1 VDSSRLFAGNAR
13 GMAGRYALKDKLLG
27 TLKAIVGEGGWDTDE
42 EALAPHLTEW
52 RDRYRGETAIMVSP
66 GNTEQ
71 VAAVVRACARA
82 GAPIV
87 PQGGNTGLC
96 GGAIPDASGREVL
109 LSLSRLNK
117 VRSVSP
123 LDYSLVAEAGC
134 VLANVQSAAAEAGR
148 LFPLS
153 LSAEGSCQIG
163 GNLSTNAGGINV
175 LRYGNARDQVL
186 GLEVVLPDGRIWD
199 GLRALRK
206 DTAGY
211 DLKQLFIGAEGT
223 LGVITA
229 ATLRLYP
236 RVRHLQTAFLGLPSV
251 GDAIAL
257 LAWLREEAA
266 DSLQAFELI
275 QDRALRFVLD
285 HIPSTRNPFQSGH
298 PWYVLMETSNAPD
311 AQAFED
317 LLVTAMEKSLVED
330 AIVAKSESEAND
342 LWRLR
347 HSVSEAQ
354 KFEGASLK
362 HDISVP
368 IGQIGRF
375 IEEAEAAVLARIPDA
390 RVVAFG
396 HVGDGNVHFNV
407 SQPLSWTAEQFLQ
420 QRQRV
425 AELVYGVTASFNGS
439 ISAEHGIGQAKR
451 DDLRVYRSETELS
464 LMRAVKKALDPANIM
479 NPGKVI

>member
-1 VDSSRLFAGNAR
+1 LES
-13 GMAGRYALKDKLLG
+13 ALLDR
-27 TLKAIVGEGGWDTDE
+27 LKAIVGEENWTSDPA
-42 EALAPHLTEW
+42 ALRPHLTEW
-52 RDRYRGETAIMVSP
+52 RDRYHGNTPIMVSP
-66 GNTEQ
+66 DSTAQ
-71 VAAVVRACARA
+71 VSAVVRACADARTA
-82 GAPIV
+82 IV

-96 GGAIPDASGREVL
+96 GGAIPHESGREVL
-109 LSLSRLNK
+109 VSLSRLNNI
-117 VRSVSP
+117 RSISP

-134 VLANVQSAAAEAGR
+134 VLANIQAAAADAGR
-148 LFPLS
+148 MFPLS

-186 GLEVVLPDGRIWD
+186 GVEVVLPDGRIWD

-211 DLKQLFIGAEGT
+211 DMKQLFIGAEGT
-223 LGVITA
+223 LGIITA

-236 RVRHLQTAFLGLPSV
+236 PVRNLQTAFLGLASV
-251 GDAIAL
+251 SDAIAL
-257 LAWLREEAA
+257 LAWLRDEAA

-275 QDRALRFVLD
+275 QDRAMQFVID
-285 HIPSTRNPFQSGH
+285 HIPSVRNPFQSEY
-298 PWYVLMETSNAPD
+298 PWYVLLETSNGPD
-311 AQAFED
+311 AGAFED
-317 LLVTAMEKSLVED
+317 LLAVALEKAFAENAV
-330 AIVAKSESEAND
+330 VAKNETEAND

-368 IGQIGRF
+368 ISRIDQF
-375 IEEAEAAVLARIPDA
+375 IHEAEAAVLALVPGARI
-390 RVVAFG
+390 VAFG
-396 HVGDGNVHFNV
+396 HVGDGNVHFNI
-407 SQPLSWTAEQFLQ
+407 SQPRTWTAERFLN
-420 QRQRV
+420 QREAV
-425 AELVYGVTASFNGS
+425 AERVYEVTTSFGGS

-451 DDLRVYRSETELS
+451 DDLRRYRSETELY

>member
-1 VDSSRLFAGNAR
+1 MLD
-13 GMAGRYALKDKLLG
+13 
-27 TLKAIVGEGGWDTDE
+27 TLKGIVGDAGWVSDE
-42 EALAPHLTEW
+42 EALRPHLTEW
-52 RDRYRGETAIMVSP
+52 RDRYRGDTPIMVSP
-66 GNTEQ
+66 GSTDQ
-71 VAAVVRACARA
+71 VAAVVRACADA
-82 GAPIV
+82 GTPIV

-96 GGAIPDASGREVL
+96 GGAIPDASGSEVL
-109 LSLSRLNK
+109 LSLSRLDRI
-117 VRSVSP
+117 RSVSA

-134 VLANVQSAAAEAGR
+134 VLADVQSVAADAGR

-223 LGVITA
+223 LGIITA
-229 ATLRLYP
+229 ATLRLYRP
-236 RVRHLQTAFLGLPSV
+236 TRYVQTAFVGLSSV
-251 GDAIAL
+251 ADAIAL
-257 LAWLREEAA
+257 LAWLRQEAA
-266 DSLQAFELI
+266 DELQAFELI
-275 QDRALRFVLD
+275 QHRALQFVVD
-285 HIPSTRNPFQSGH
+285 HIPSTRNPFKPGH
-298 PWYVLMETSNAPD
+298 PWYVLMETSNEPD
-311 AQAFED
+311 AHAFES
-317 LLVTAMEKSLVED
+317 LLGEAMEKLSVED
-330 AIVAKSESEAND
+330 AIVAKNETEAND

-347 HSVSEAQ
+347 HSISEAQ

-375 IEEAEAAVLARIPDA
+375 IELAEAAVLARIPDA
-390 RVVAFG
+390 RIVAFG
-396 HVGDGNVHFNV
+396 HVGDGNVHFNI
-407 SQPLSWTAEQFLQ
+407 SQPLSWSAEDFLQ
-420 QRQRV
+420 QREAV
-425 AELVYGVTASFNGS
+425 AELVYDVTASFNGS

-451 DDLRVYRSETELS
+451 DDLRRYRSETELS
-464 LMRAVKKALDPANIM
+464 LMRAVKQALDPANIM
-479 NPGKVI
+479 NPGKVIQGSAR

>member
-1 VDSSRLFAGNAR
+1 MVHIPAVRDRT
-13 GMAGRYALKDKLLG
+13 GRHALKDKLLE
-27 TLKAIVGEGGWDTDE
+27 TLKEIVGDGGWDSDE
-42 EALAPHLTEW
+42 DTLRPHLTEW
-52 RDRYRGETAIMVSP
+52 RDRYRGQTAIMVSP
-66 GNTEQ
+66 RSTGQ
-71 VAAVVRACARA
+71 VSAVVRACAA
-82 GAPIV
+82 VGTPIV

-96 GGAIPDASGREVL
+96 GGAIPDRSGREVL
-109 LSLSRLNK
+109 LSLGRLNRI
-117 VRSVSP
+117 RSVSP
-123 LDYSLVAEAGC
+123 LDYSMVAEAGC
-134 VLANVQSAAAEAGR
+134 VLADVQSAAADAGR

-163 GNLSTNAGGINV
+163 GNLSTNAGGTNV

-223 LGVITA
+223 LGIITA

-236 RVRHLQTAFLGLPSV
+236 PIRHAQTAFVGLSSV
-251 GDAIAL
+251 DDAIAL
-257 LAWLREEAA
+257 LAWLRQEAV

-275 QDRALRFVLD
+275 QHRALQFVLD
-285 HIPSTRNPFQSGH
+285 HIPSTRSPFQEDYS
-298 PWYVLMETSNAPD
+298 WYVLVETSNQPD
-311 AQAFED
+311 EQAFER
-317 LLVTAMEKSLVED
+317 LLGEALEKSLAKD
-330 AIVAKSESEAND
+330 AILAKSDTEAKA

-375 IEEAEAAVLARIPDA
+375 IEVAEAAVLSRIPDA
-390 RVVAFG
+390 RIVAFG
-396 HVGDGNVHFNV
+396 HVGDGNVHFNI
-407 SQPLSWTAEQFLQ
+407 SQPLAWSPERFLL
-420 QRQRV
+420 QREGI
-425 AELVYGVTASFNGS
+425 AELVYDATASFNGS

-451 DDLRVYRSETELS
+451 DDLRRYRSEIELS
-464 LMRAVKKALDPANIM
+464 LMRALKKALDPANIM
-479 NPGKVI
+479 NPGKLI